1 MILRSPARKAAV
13 KNVSQTDQGKEPIR
27 DGDLLERHRRGDP
40 RAFETLVERYRR
52 ELFNFLFHLT
62 RDATLAEDAFQET
75 FLQVHRSAAA
85 FDRSRPFKPW
95 LFTIAANK
103 ARDTLRQR
111 GRHQAAPLDA
121 ALAGNDQG
129 ATYSELMPSDVPPP
143 EAALANF
150 QTRQAVDNI
159 VAGMPDHLRT
169 VLLLC
174 YFQEMPYQDIADALD
189 VPLGTV
195 KSRLHAAMHKLTES
209 LSHVNL
215 PK

>member
-1 MILRSPARKAAV
+1 MNRPNQAEEA
-13 KNVSQTDQGKEPIR
+13 IR
-27 DGDLLERHRRGDP
+27 DGDLLDRHRRGDR
-40 RAFETLVERYRR
+40 RAFEALVERYRR

-85 FDRSRPFKPW
+85 FDLARPFKPW

-103 ARDTLRQR
+103 ARDALRQR
-111 GRHQAAPLDA
+111 LRHQTAPLDA
-121 ALAGNDQG
+121 ALSGSDQG
-129 ATYSELMPSDVPPP
+129 ATYAELMPSDVPPP
-143 EAALANF
+143 EANLMNL
-150 QTRQAVDNI
+150 QSRQAVDNI

-174 YFQEMPYQDIADALD
+174 YFQEMPYQDIADALN

-195 KSRLHAAMHKLTES
+195 KSRLHAAVSYFAHAWRAAAAKTGHEPE
-209 LSHVNL
+209 

>member
-1 MILRSPARKAAV
+1 
-13 KNVSQTDQGKEPIR
+13 VSRPDRENEEVR
-27 DGDLLERHRRGDP
+27 DGDLLELHRRGDT

-62 RDATLAEDAFQET
+62 RDASLAEDAFQET

-85 FDRSRPFKPW
+85 FDPARPFKPW

-103 ARDTLRQR
+103 GRDALRQR
-111 GRHQAAPLDA
+111 MRHQAAPLDA
-121 ALAGNDQG
+121 AIAGNDQG
-129 ATYSELMPSDVPPP
+129 ATYADLMPADVPPP
-143 EAALANF
+143 EAALTNQ
-150 QTRQAVDNI
+150 QTRQTVDSI
-159 VAGMPDHLRT
+159 VASMPDHLRT

-174 YFQEMPYQDIADALD
+174 YFQELPYQDIADALE

-195 KSRLHAAMHKLTES
+195 KSRLHAAVRYFAHAWRAAAAKNGHES
-209 LSHVNL
+209 E